1 MVYCK
6 LTCVGLKARNFIK
19 RETPAQVFSSEY
31 CEIFENSFSYRTLP
45 VAASEIALN
54 NWKGELFVPDY
65 SII

>member
-54 NWKGELFVPDY
+54 N
-65 SII
+65 